1 MIIFRFFSHSF
12 FTENFE
18 LIVKDFESRNL
29 SLKGLT
35 VLVGGGGICLAIS
48 FFPRISCVGL
58 KVISSVVK

>member
-1 MIIFRFFSHSF
+1 VIIFRFFSHSF

-35 VLVGGGGICLAIS
+35 VLVGGGICLAIS

>member
-35 VLVGGGGICLAIS
+35 VLVGGDLFSYFI
-48 FFPRISCVGL
+48 FPKDFVCRS
-58 KVISSVVK
+58 